1 MTERGHGH
9 RRPRGAAADQAID
22 RRRMAAQVA
31 GSLLGIHALLGLVAT
46 PMRALAQTA
55 LRLPRI
61 GMLFFGVA
69 PTASSPDSEKGFLK
83 GLRDLGYVEGQN
95 GRYAQGWSGRL
106 ASLAAELVQLPVDV
120 IVAAGPGP
128 LGAARSATRTIPIV
142 TVSGADPVRDGWA
155 SSLARPGGNVTG
167 LTVTFPELHLKRLEV
182 MKQAFPQIVRVVM
195 LAHPAE
201 AASGVAYA
209 RLTDADA
216 RRLGLLVTIVE
227 IHGPGDFDAAFALA
241 RTQRAQ
247 AIYAVATNTVL
258 SHAAKLAALAAADR
272 LVSISEFALL
282 AQAGFVLTYGAD
294 LDDVQRRSITQVHK
308 IPNGARPGELPIER
322 PTKFRLALNLASAK
336 AIGLAV
342 PQSLLLRADEVIE

>member
-1 MTERGHGH
+1 
-9 RRPRGAAADQAID
+9 
-22 RRRMAAQVA
+22 MAAQVA

-95 GRYAQGWSGRL
+95 VRIERRYAQGRSDRL